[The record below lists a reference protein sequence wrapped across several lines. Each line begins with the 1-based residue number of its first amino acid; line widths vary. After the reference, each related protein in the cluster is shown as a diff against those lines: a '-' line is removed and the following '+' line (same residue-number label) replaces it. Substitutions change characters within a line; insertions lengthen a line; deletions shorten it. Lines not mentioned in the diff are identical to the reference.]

1 MTDLQATSP
10 PARPVPARGTG
21 SATSVK
27 LAGFSPLTALLI
39 FRLKGPTAT
48 VHIYSNVHRHG
59 HYRQKRSHVQSNLGL
74 AGCSLVLVATE
85 HPGQARLTT
94 LPKKGISRPGFEGTC
109 IQLVTCALQH
119 SEVKQNSKQIA
130 FAFANGT
137 ASRPNAQCSFM
148 PIKPKAACLES
159 VSIPPVQSNWP
170 SSPGWQR

>member
-59 HYRQKRSHVQSNLGL
+59 HYRQKRSHVQTLLLMILLWHVVAAKLMLTYQMHCLFVPRDACGTV
-74 AGCSLVLVATE
+74 GKKDKVGVLSV
-85 HPGQARLTT
+85 
-94 LPKKGISRPGFEGTC
+94 IS
-109 IQLVTCALQH
+109 
-119 SEVKQNSKQIA
+119 
-130 FAFANGT
+130 
-137 ASRPNAQCSFM
+137 
-148 PIKPKAACLES
+148 
-159 VSIPPVQSNWP
+159 
-170 SSPGWQR
+170 

>member
-59 HYRQKRSHVQSNLGL
+59 HYRQKRSHVQIRVQDVGILVVLKPQKSRI
-74 AGCSLVLVATE
+74 LVL
-85 HPGQARLTT
+85 QFL
-94 LPKKGISRPGFEGTC
+94 S
-109 IQLVTCALQH
+109 
-119 SEVKQNSKQIA
+119 
-130 FAFANGT
+130 
-137 ASRPNAQCSFM
+137 
-148 PIKPKAACLES
+148 
-159 VSIPPVQSNWP
+159 
-170 SSPGWQR
+170 